1 MQRVPLD
8 RLIVSHNQE
17 DQRIHPYYDGM
28 VTEEHGL
35 PLDVYYEIIWK
46 KRLGFSNWHWHEK
59 IQILLAIQGDMAVM
73 LTDQKFELHPGEGL
87 IMNAGQLHRVIPR
100 QQKSGILVCLNL
112 GPSALGLRS
121 GSYMDRNFVEPY
133 TKNPEFTA
141 VHLHPLI
148 PWCKKLMDEVQGA
161 YLIKRGGETAYEV
174 DLMSVMYRIW
184 SLFIKNVT
192 FTKAKKSTSARHQS
206 ITKTLMGFIKAH
218 YHENFAITDLA
229 AFTSY
234 SGSECCRIFKETVHE
249 TIYQFLN
256 KYRLEK
262 AAVLLRNTEL
272 PVSAVA
278 QRTGFSSTS
287 YFIKCFKLQTMRT
300 PLQFRKELHK

>member
-1 MQRVPLD
+1 
-8 RLIVSHNQE
+8 
-17 DQRIHPYYDGM
+17 
-28 VTEEHGL
+28 
-35 PLDVYYEIIWK
+35 
-46 KRLGFSNWHWHEK
+46 
-59 IQILLAIQGDMAVM
+59 
-73 LTDQKFELHPGEGL
+73 
-87 IMNAGQLHRVIPR
+87 
-100 QQKSGILVCLNL
+100 
-112 GPSALGLRS
+112 
-121 GSYMDRNFVEPY
+121 
-133 TKNPEFTA
+133 
-141 VHLHPLI
+141 
-148 PWCKKLMDEVQGA
+148 MDEVQGA

-234 SGSECCRIFKETVHE
+234 SSSECCRIFKETVHE

-262 AAVLLRNTEL
+262 L
-272 PVSAVA
+272 
-278 QRTGFSSTS
+278 QSSCEIQN
-287 YFIKCFKLQTMRT
+287 FL
-300 PLQFRKELHK
+300 

>member
-1 MQRVPLD
+1 
-8 RLIVSHNQE
+8 
-17 DQRIHPYYDGM
+17 
-28 VTEEHGL
+28 
-35 PLDVYYEIIWK
+35 
-46 KRLGFSNWHWHEK
+46 
-59 IQILLAIQGDMAVM
+59 
-73 LTDQKFELHPGEGL
+73 
-87 IMNAGQLHRVIPR
+87 
-100 QQKSGILVCLNL
+100 
-112 GPSALGLRS
+112 
-121 GSYMDRNFVEPY
+121 
-133 TKNPEFTA
+133 
-141 VHLHPLI
+141 
-148 PWCKKLMDEVQGA
+148 MDEVQGA

-287 YFIKCFKLQTMRT
+287 YFIKVSNSRPCAHRCSLEKSSISKSGPILTSRI
-300 PLQFRKELHK
+300 K

>member
-1 MQRVPLD
+1 
-8 RLIVSHNQE
+8 
-17 DQRIHPYYDGM
+17 
-28 VTEEHGL
+28 
-35 PLDVYYEIIWK
+35 
-46 KRLGFSNWHWHEK
+46 
-59 IQILLAIQGDMAVM
+59 
-73 LTDQKFELHPGEGL
+73 
-87 IMNAGQLHRVIPR
+87 
-100 QQKSGILVCLNL
+100 
-112 GPSALGLRS
+112 
-121 GSYMDRNFVEPY
+121 
-133 TKNPEFTA
+133 
-141 VHLHPLI
+141 
-148 PWCKKLMDEVQGA
+148 MDEVQGA

-234 SGSECCRIFKETVHE
+234 SSSECCRIFKETVHE